1 MEMRNQLDIDAIINH
16 IASNPK
22 RDTFTIFELVEAS
35 GLRFPHPCQSVHE
48 VVMNLEDYDVHTSN
62 KLHYTITK
70 KEDDLHE

>member
-1 MEMRNQLDIDAIINH
+1 MRNQLDIEAVVNH

-22 RDTFTIFELVEAS
+22 RLDFTIFELVEAS
-35 GLRFPHPCQSVHE
+35 GLKYPHPCQTVHNVLME
-48 VVMNLEDYDVHTSN
+48 LEGYDVSTID